1 MRLQVDCRM
10 RKEGGFEPRSFRL
23 GERRL
28 WVLRVL
34 ERHSNA
40 VARRFTVRTTDGR
53 KFTLR
58 QDLASGDWELAGV
71 MPRAAT

>member
-10 RKEGGFEPRSFRL
+10 RKEGGFEPRSF
-23 GERRL
+23 
-28 WVLRVL
+28 
-34 ERHSNA
+34 HA
-40 VARRFTVRTTDGR
+40 VARRFTVRTTEGR

-71 MPRAAT
+71 MPRTAT